1 VTHDLDTHPS
11 YLVRL
16 PAAAPL
22 LQAVE
27 CEKTCDFQ
35 EKIPHYL
42 CTLEDLFS
50 IMHSMNKPYGE
61 GSIGMT
67 VATEVRRQLHV
78 LLSEMA
84 EMDAEDLKMAGLYG
98 LVDLFQDTRVETF
111 EDAGLLTMNEG
122 LVLST
127 PSGQEFEIVIKQRR

>member
-1 VTHDLDTHPS
+1 MDK
-11 YLVRL
+11 
-16 PAAAPL
+16 PL
-22 LQAVE
+22 
-27 CEKTCDFQ
+27 
-35 EKIPHYL
+35 
-42 CTLEDLFS
+42 
-50 IMHSMNKPYGE
+50 NGE
-61 GSIGMT
+61 GSTGMT

-98 LVDLFQDTRVETF
+98 LVDLFHHTRVDTF
-111 EDAGLLTMNEG
+111 EDAGLLTMDEG

>member
-1 VTHDLDTHPS
+1 MDK
-11 YLVRL
+11 
-16 PAAAPL
+16 PL
-22 LQAVE
+22 
-27 CEKTCDFQ
+27 
-35 EKIPHYL
+35 
-42 CTLEDLFS
+42 
-50 IMHSMNKPYGE
+50 NGE
-61 GSIGMT
+61 GSTGMT

-111 EDAGLLTMNEG
+111 EDAGLPTMDEG